1 MKEIVITSSVLILCI
16 MLIRHFGKGKIGSRL
31 QYALWLVVAVR
42 LIVPVTAQLHFP
54 FGAADRF
61 CVMNLVED
69 LEADFGD
76 ITERLDQPVGF
87 AMNMDSLIS
96 RQIARYILAQEIERF
111 DTADGATSIFL
122 AGRIGVTWLDIL
134 QGVWR
139 GGMGIMLVWMVVVN
153 FRFGYRLH
161 KQRREF
167 FIPESVFAKLHKR
180 LSRKFAHPVDG
191 KGQEKGSGRHSM
203 SRTGVK
209 IYTVEQLASPCLYG
223 LPGREAVYLPEKI
236 TGDEA
241 MLRHVLTHEMC
252 HKRHGDGF
260 WSLLRNGLLA
270 VYWFHPLVW
279 AAAALSKRD
288 CELACDEEALAL
300 LGEEERIRYGKTL
313 LFILSGKGRLSDF
326 ACTATTMTGLGKS
339 IKERIR
345 YIAERPKVIGTAV
358 MGSLIL
364 IMAVSILTFAKS
376 RQFSGGTWESGRI
389 YVMTGDKRIML
400 PDTIARIS
408 GYAEV
413 EGKRDDLIIYQTA
426 SDQEVGR
433 FCTVSYEEAAE
444 LVEEGRIV
452 VPLGN
457 YGSNPQLKQYMG
469 ILEEEAVAYIPSKEV
484 TESGYGKPETERTER
499 SIGIEEK
506 PEKIAE
512 NRKNGIPGTDR
523 NNGITDPIVDRAEDS
538 IKYLPEESVT
548 QIEVPADTV
557 KKNCYLYVTAEYIV
571 IKEEY
576 LEEILYIDEELKN
589 AASQVIVTTLNRE
602 ITEETFE
609 TLAEHKTQYLGDNSA
624 VAALVNALPFP
635 ERLSYEGIEM
645 TTGETQK
652 KVLRIHCGLAPE
664 NMETGKEEEDLLFF
678 DAAMLFAVIE
688 NLEECIFVLR
698 DGEGFPIEEVVY
710 NREEMTK
717 QAGVE
722 SLWKDLE
729 GEELRGWLKEL
740 HQRVL
745 LYLR

>member
-1 MKEIVITSSVLILCI
+1 MKEIIITSSVLILCI
-16 MLIRHFGKGKIGSRL
+16 MLVRHFCKGKIGSRL

-42 LIVPVTAQLHFP
+42 LIIPVTAQLYLS
-54 FGAADRF
+54 FGAVDGF

-69 LEADFGD
+69 LEEDFGD
-76 ITERLDQPVGF
+76 ITERLDQPIGF

-153 FRFGYRLH
+153 FRFGYKLH

-167 FIPESVFAKLHKR
+167 FIPEPVFTKLHKR
-180 LSRKFAHPVDG
+180 LSRRFAHPVDG
-191 KGQEKGSGRHSM
+191 KGQEKGICRHSM

-223 LPGREAVYLPEKI
+223 LPGWEAVYLPEKI

-300 LGEEERIRYGKTL
+300 LGEEERISYGKTL

-345 YIAERPKVIGTAV
+345 YIAEKPKVIGAAV
-358 MGSLIL
+358 VVSLIL

-376 RQFSGGTWESGRI
+376 RQFSGGTWERGRI

-400 PDTIARIS
+400 PGTIARIS

-413 EGKRDDLIIYQTA
+413 EGKRDDLIVYQVA

-433 FCTVSYEEAAE
+433 FCTVSYEEAAG
-444 LVEEGRIV
+444 LVEEGRTV

-469 ILEEEAVAYIPSKEV
+469 ILEEEAIAYIPSKEV
-484 TESGYGKPETERTER
+484 TESGYDTPEVGRIER
-499 SIGIEEK
+499 GIEEK

-512 NRKNGIPGTDR
+512 NRENGVPGTDR
-523 NNGITDPIVDRAEDS
+523 NDDGTDPIVDAAGDS

-557 KKNCYLYVTAEYIV
+557 QRDCYLYVTAEYV
-571 IKEEY
+571 GMKEEY

-609 TLAEHKTQYLGDNSA
+609 ILAEYKTQYLGDNSA
-624 VAALVNALPFP
+624 VVALVNALSFS
-635 ERLSYEGIEM
+635 EGLSYEGIEM
-645 TTGETQK
+645 ATGETQK
-652 KVLRIHCGLAPE
+652 KVLQIYCSLALE
-664 NMETGKEEEDLLFF
+664 DVEMGKEEEDLLFF

-717 QAGVE
+717 RIGVE

-729 GEELRGWLKEL
+729 GEELCGWLKEL

-745 LYLR
+745 LYL